1 VTAAG
6 PVVRPMVADDIP
18 AAVALHQRELGAEFI
33 TGLGPGFL
41 RAYYRAWLASPA
53 GICFVAEVAA
63 GPPVPRAAVAAAG
76 PAGLLLG
83 STDPQA
89 HYRSMLRRHGAVLGL
104 SLVLEA
110 LRHPS
115 RGVTLARTRG
125 IRYARALARSLW
137 RAAPLR
143 RRLEPGAAAA
153 VSVPAGEIT
162 HVAVDAAHR
171 RAGVGRALMAGA
183 EAALAA
189 AGVARAELVTPLGEQ
204 AARAFY
210 EALGWAAVAELR
222 SRSGE
227 AFVLFTK
234 AMAPAGGG
242 RAGPA

>member
-1 VTAAG
+1 VSGAG
-6 PVVRPMVADDIP
+6 PIVRPMVATDLP
-18 AAVALHQRELGAEFI
+18 AVVALHQRELGAEFI
-33 TGLGPGFL
+33 AGLGPGFL

-53 GICFVAEVAA
+53 GLCFVAEVAA
-63 GPPVPRAAVAAAG
+63 EPAAPLGPVGAAG

-89 HYRSMLRRHGAVLGL
+89 HYRSMLRTHGAVLAL
-104 SLVLEA
+104 FLVLEA

-115 RGVTLARTRG
+115 RGVTLARIRG

-143 RRLEPGAAAA
+143 RRPEPGAAAA
-153 VSVPAGEIT
+153 VDVPGGEIT
-162 HVAVDAAHR
+162 HVAVDAARR

-189 AGVARAELVTPLGEQ
+189 AGVVRAELVTPLGDQ

-210 EALGWAAVAELR
+210 EALGWAAGAELR

-227 AFVLFTK
+227 AFVRFTK

-242 RAGPA
+242 RGGPP